1 MVAYSVPMQLIVFG
15 DSLSDSGN
23 IFSLTGGV
31 APPSPPYA
39 GVFLQRTRVERAAGQ
54 PIRIDPAQRIPPRW
68 RSGWARAPR
77 ELFRSRGSFTT
88 SYPLAS
94 PPFPALSVSNF
105 LDIDALSNGLPP
117 AGLPGLS
124 EQLALFHS
132 MTPPGSFSSLGA
144 PADATYVVWAGAN
157 DLIFSDLLD
166 LSGFP
171 AASTPAETLAPV
183 AAANVH
189 SAIVD
194 LAAIGAER
202 FVVANLP
209 DIGLTPF
216 AVASGRTVE
225 LSTATDIYN
234 QVLGDL
240 LAGLS
245 LDVSVLD
252 IHGQFDDLLSNPLAF
267 GFSEIVSLYRPG
279 YSLAALH
286 KSRRH
291 RVLATLSI
299 RPVQPTQCLPMG
311 LPAPKRPSPPASLC
325 SVWPYCYSSFANVFC
340 LSLLKI
346 RSGVSWHTFSQSHSC
361 H

>member
-1 MVAYSVPMQLIVFG
+1 MKTKWSSQLIVAGGLLLLSLTPVVAYSVPMQLIVFG

-39 GVFLQRTRVERAAGQ
+39 GVFSNGPVWSEQLANQSGLTLHNAFPLDGGLAG
-54 PIRIDPAQRIPPRW
+54 PGHLENFSI
-68 RSGWARAPR
+68 G
-77 ELFRSRGSFTT
+77 GSFTT

-194 LAAIGAER
+194 LAANGAER

-267 GFSEIVSLYRPG
+267 GFSEIGPCIAPGIPSLLCTNPG
-279 YSLAALH
+279 
-286 KSRRH
+286 
-291 RVLATLSI
+291 AT
-299 RPVQPTQCLPMG
+299 
-311 LPAPKRPSPPASLC
+311 
-325 SVWPYCYSSFANVFC
+325 VFWV
-340 LSLLKI
+340 SLLKI